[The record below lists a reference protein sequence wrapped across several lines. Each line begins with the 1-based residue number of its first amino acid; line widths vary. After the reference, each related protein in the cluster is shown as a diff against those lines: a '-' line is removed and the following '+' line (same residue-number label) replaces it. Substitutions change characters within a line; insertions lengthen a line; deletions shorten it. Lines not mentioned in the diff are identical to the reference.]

1 MGIRVIHVK
10 DINRIKTEMFNQIN
24 ECIHHSYL
32 KKYLQTPNVDED
44 KLYFLIA
51 ICNELK
57 LEVKT
62 INTYIITTML
72 VQIALD
78 THELVSVGSNMG
90 EKQQKV
96 QQLTVLA
103 GDYYSGLYYK
113 LLADIEDTQ
122 MIKLL
127 AESIKLINEHKIRVY
142 RHDLT
147 YPDSLLDSIKIIEG
161 QLFKSIAKLH
171 HLSFWEE
178 LIPEILLLKR
188 LNKELAQLHN
198 NGYSAISA
206 YLVKETYEL
215 QPELEIS
222 SKQLEQDIQGK
233 IEVAI
238 LNSREKIITLLEE
251 NQQIAS
257 NIKSGIFSMVK
268 QLENPMHVIVEEG

>member
-10 DINRIKTEMFNQIN
+10 DINRIKTDMFNQIN

-32 KKYLQTPNVDED
+32 KKYLQAPNIDED

-51 ICNELK
+51 LSNELK

-62 INTYIITTML
+62 IHTYIITTML

-78 THELVSVGSNMG
+78 THEIVSVGSNMG

-161 QLFKSIAKLH
+161 QLFKSIAKSH
-171 HLSFWEE
+171 HLPFWGE

-233 IEVAI
+233 LEVAM
-238 LNSREKIITLLEE
+238 LNSRKNIITLLEE
-251 NQQIAS
+251 NHQIAT
-257 NIKSGIFSMVK
+257 NIKSDIFSMVK